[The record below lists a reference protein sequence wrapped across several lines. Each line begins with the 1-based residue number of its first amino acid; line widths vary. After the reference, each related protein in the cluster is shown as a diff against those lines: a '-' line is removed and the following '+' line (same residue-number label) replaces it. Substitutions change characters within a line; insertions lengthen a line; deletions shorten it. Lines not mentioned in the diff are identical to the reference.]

1 MCGDFF
7 SISSKRSSA
16 RNHKVNKVLLFV
28 YIGLSTPGG
37 DFLIK
42 LGKLLHISS
51 SGNLIVRAD
60 AAAPL
65 GAIVFTERAKRV
77 GQVGDV
83 FGPKKA
89 PYISVKSPFDRK
101 SLTDL
106 LGKTLFYAQGRA
118 SIARS
123 EDRRPRSYETK
134 KGGGY
139 HE

>member
-1 MCGDFF
+1 M
-7 SISSKRSSA
+7 
-16 RNHKVNKVLLFV
+16 
-28 YIGLSTPGG
+28 
-37 DFLIK
+37 IK

-60 AAAPL
+60 APAPL
-65 GAIVFTERAKRV
+65 GAIVFAERAKKI

-106 LGKTLFYAQGRA
+106 VGKTLFFAQGREG
-118 SIARS
+118 ILRS
-123 EDRRPRSYETK
+123 EDRRLKSSEIK

>member
-1 MCGDFF
+1 
-7 SISSKRSSA
+7 
-16 RNHKVNKVLLFV
+16 
-28 YIGLSTPGG
+28 
-37 DFLIK
+37 LIK

-106 LGKTLFYAQGRA
+106 VGKTLFYTQGRER
-118 SIARS
+118 IVRS
-123 EDRRPRSYETK
+123 EDRKLRSSEISR
-134 KGGGY
+134 GGGY